1 MTRVLLVYHDT
12 DVADIEADELR
23 RAGYEVDRCAGPI
36 GGGPCP
42 VLRGQPCWQVE
53 AADVLLYDRWDEIPG
68 IPDLVDELIRLHGVK
83 PLVVTSPAGHRQ
95 AGGDRTAE
103 SDAPVVAPTR
113 ASLVGAIES
122 ALRAPHAPAAQVRN
136 ARREVAAYHGP
147 TW

>member
-53 AADVLLYDRWDEIPG
+53 AADVLLYDQWEG
-68 IPDLVDELIRLHGVK
+68 MHGGPDLVDELMRLHGAK
-83 PLVVTSPAGHRQ
+83 PLVVTSPSGHH
-95 AGGDRTAE
+95 AAGDRATE
-103 SDAPVVAPTR
+103 LDDPVVAPTR
-113 ASLVGAIES
+113 ASLVGAIER
-122 ALRAPHAPAAQVRN
+122 ALHAPHASAARVSD
-136 ARREVAAYHGP
+136 ARREIAAYHGP